1 MTVNAHFE
9 DGVFFHKK
17 RSGLRYKQRA
27 FIYIAVVIV
36 HVRTATSLLDWF
48 TNARITSFFFF
59 FFEAL
64 RCPMCSPW
72 TKLVYNWWS
81 AERPATTG
89 IALARSLRSPGYP
102 DSDTMRC
109 VSRRLCDTRALCSVL
124 FGVLPPFFLLSFLL
138 IGVFFCFPISRLA
151 ICQRFGCL
159 HAAITERM
167 AKGMLEALTHRST
180 PR

>member
-59 FFEAL
+59 EAL
-64 RCPMCSPW
+64 SCPMCTPW